1 MVKGLKKLPGFK
13 AYIILNN
20 DGIVIKWDTLSE
32 KNTMSYQKAVQHSHH
47 ILDLCSKSK
56 THIKEL
62 FDPGENHVESI
73 RLRTEEYEMI
83 VAQQGNFTLVVIQDE
98 ENDQNAEDIKKS
110 NEIASI

>member
-1 MVKGLKKLPGFK
+1 MKGLKKLPGFK

>member
-1 MVKGLKKLPGFK
+1 MAKGLKKLPGFK

-32 KNTMSYQKAVQHSHH
+32 TELMPYQKAVQYSHH
-47 ILDLCSKSK
+47 VLDLCAKSK

-62 FDPGENHVESI
+62 FNPSDNHVESI

-83 VAQQGNFTLVVIQDE
+83 VAQHGNFTVVVIQDE
-98 ENDQNAEDIKKS
+98 ETNTKRDTQELEDTVQ
-110 NEIASI
+110 A